1 MSDSQPQIRQYVS
14 YSFFH
19 IASKWRRLPE
29 GERQA
34 QKNELITAI
43 NDFDPTMM
51 IRTYS
56 TMGMRG
62 DVDFLLWKVSPRLD
76 AHNELAS
83 LIAGTALGGF
93 LTIPHN
99 YLAMTR
105 RSAYV
110 NTHQHEGQE
119 GTRLTVNPAGAR
131 YFFVYPFVKTA
142 AWYQLP
148 FAERQQLMDEHIKV
162 GHQFPSVRINT
173 SYSFGIDDQEFVVAF
188 ESDEPGDF
196 LDLVM
201 KLRESAQR
209 PYTERDTPIFTCIA
223 MPLKG
228 VLDALDGIGARY
240 KDDDGIEPASVL
252 GRATVLE

>member
-1 MSDSQPQIRQYVS
+1 MSDSQPQIRQFVS

-19 IASKWRRLPE
+19 IASEWRRLPE

-34 QKNELITAI
+34 QKNELISAI
-43 NDFDPTMM
+43 DKFDPTMM

-83 LIAGTALGGF
+83 MIAGTALGSF

-110 NTHQHEGQE
+110 NNHQHEGQE

-142 AWYQLP
+142 TWYQLP
-148 FAERQQLMDEHIKV
+148 FAERQQLMDEHIKI

-223 MPLKG
+223 MSLKE
-228 VLDALDGIGARY
+228 VLDALDGIRARF

-252 GRATVLE
+252 GPATVLE

>member
-1 MSDSQPQIRQYVS
+1 MSDSRPQKRQFVS

-19 IASKWRRLPE
+19 VAPEWRRLPE

-34 QKNELITAI
+34 QKNELIAAI
-43 NDFDPTMM
+43 NVFDPTMM

-62 DVDFLLWKVSPRLD
+62 DVDFLLWKVSPRLES
-76 AHNELAS
+76 HHELAS
-83 LIAGTALGGF
+83 LIAGTAFGGY
-93 LTIPHN
+93 LTVPHN

-105 RSAYV
+105 RSVYV
-110 NTHQHEGQE
+110 INHQHEGQE
-119 GTRLTVNPAGAR
+119 GTRLTVNPAGAK

-148 FAERQQLMDEHIKV
+148 FAERQLLMDEHIKV
-162 GHQFPSVRINT
+162 GHEFPSVRINT

-188 ESDEPGDF
+188 ESDEPADF

-223 MPLKG
+223 MPFKG
-228 VLDALDGIGARY
+228 VLDALDGFSARFGNE
-240 KDDDGIEPASVL
+240 DGIEPASVL
-252 GRATVLE
+252 GPATVNE